1 MQPGIMKTV
10 FSLKMERIRISAII
24 LIMLLGTNGIKAQDY
39 NHALKFQTSFGY
51 GLSYKMIGNND
62 KGFEVSFIRSD
73 KMTQASV
80 IRIHQEPAF
89 PRVSDKMFLLYG
101 YGTHIAHRSSY
112 FLWNPFTPGDGYKE
126 ISHDFFAPGFD
137 GYVGLEYRFLKI
149 PFNIVVDLNCNFEF
163 FRPGYFGINFI
174 PTAGLAYVFKDKR
187 NH

>member
-1 MQPGIMKTV
+1 MKTV

-80 IRIHQEPAF
+80 IRIFQEPAL
-89 PRVSDKMFLLYG
+89 PRVSDKLFLLYG
-101 YGTHIAHRSSY
+101 YGTHLAHLSSY
-112 FLWNPFTPGDGYKE
+112 YLWNPFTPGDGYKE

-163 FRPGYFGINFI
+163 FRPGYFGINFV

>member
-10 FSLKMERIRISAII
+10 FSLKMVMIRLSAFI
-24 LIMLLGTNGIKAQDY
+24 LIMLIGATGIRAQDY
-39 NHALKFQTSFGY
+39 NHAFKVQTSFGY
-51 GLSYKMIGNND
+51 GLSYKMIDSNE
-62 KGFEVSFIRSD
+62 K
-73 KMTQASV
+73 
-80 IRIHQEPAF
+80 
-89 PRVSDKMFLLYG
+89 
-101 YGTHIAHRSSY
+101 
-112 FLWNPFTPGDGYKE
+112 
-126 ISHDFFAPGFD
+126 GFD

>member
-1 MQPGIMKTV
+1 MEWIS
-10 FSLKMERIRISAII
+10 FSALI
-24 LIMLLGTNGIKAQDY
+24 LFMLLGTNGIMAQDY
-39 NHALKFQTSFGY
+39 KHELKFQPSFGY
-51 GLSYKMIGNND
+51 GLSYKLIGYND
-62 KGFEVSFIRSD
+62 NGFEVSFIRSD

-80 IRIHQEPAF
+80 IRIFQEPAL
-89 PRVSDKMFLLYG
+89 PRVSDKLFLLYG
-101 YGTHIAHRSSY
+101 YGTHLAHRSSY
-112 FLWNPFTPGDGYKE
+112 YLWNPFTPGDGYKE